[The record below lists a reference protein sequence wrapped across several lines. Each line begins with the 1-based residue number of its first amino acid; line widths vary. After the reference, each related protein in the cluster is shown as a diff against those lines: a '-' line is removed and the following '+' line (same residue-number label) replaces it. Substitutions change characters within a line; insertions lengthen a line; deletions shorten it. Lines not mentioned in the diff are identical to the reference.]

1 MRSFRASRIKVTL
14 RPGRLPVSL
23 RLDLRAALVLAALLA
38 LAFAGTVGHVAV
50 GEYPVPPLDVVRTL
64 LGMQTSDPSHAFIV
78 QTLRLPRAL
87 VALAVGASL
96 AVSGA
101 LLQSLTRNPLAAPDI
116 VGINAGASLVAVT
129 LIVALPSVSSA
140 YLPPAAFGGAVTVAL
155 LLYLL
160 AWRGHSS
167 PMRLILVGI
176 GLSAMAQALT
186 WLMIVSGDVQ
196 EVSRALVWL
205 TGSVYARG
213 WEELWALLPW
223 VAVLAPFALL
233 YSRHLNVLGLGD
245 EVATGLGSRVEVS
258 RGLLLL
264 ASVGLA
270 AAGVA
275 TAGVMVFVGL
285 VAPHIAR
292 SLVGPAAGA
301 LIPTAAA
308 TGAAL
313 VVISDL
319 VGRVLFSPTE
329 IPAGIV
335 TAVLGAPYF
344 MYLLYRGR
352 NK

>member
-1 MRSFRASRIKVTL
+1 MRREPAKITL
-14 RPGRLPVSL
+14 RPLWPPVSL
-23 RLDLRAALVLAALLA
+23 RVDLRAALVFAALAA
-38 LAFAGTVGHVAV
+38 LAFAGTVAHLAV
-50 GEYPVPPLDVVRTL
+50 GEYPIPPLDVVRTL
-64 LGMQTSDPSHAFIV
+64 LGMETSDASYAFIV
-78 QTLRLPRAL
+78 ETLRLPRAL
-87 VALAVGASL
+87 VALMVGAAL

-101 LLQSLTRNPLAAPDI
+101 LLQGLTRNPLAAPDI
-116 VGINAGASLVAVT
+116 IGINAGASLVAVT

-140 YLPPAAFGGAVTVAL
+140 YLPPAAFGGAVAIAL

-160 AWRGHSS
+160 AWRGQSS
-167 PMRLILVGI
+167 PMRLILIGI
-176 GLSAMAQALT
+176 GLWAIAQALT

-196 EVSRALVWL
+196 EVSRALIWL

-213 WEELWALLPW
+213 WEELWALAPW
-223 VAVLAPFALL
+223 VAVLIPFALL
-233 YSRHLNVLGLGD
+233 YARHLNTLGLGD
-245 EVATGLGSRVEVS
+245 EVATGLGNRVELS

-275 TAGVMVFVGL
+275 TAGTMVFVGL
-285 VAPHIAR
+285 VAPHVAR
-292 SLVGPAAGA
+292 GLVGPSAGA
-301 LIPTAAA
+301 LIPTAAV

-319 VGRVLFSPTE
+319 AGRVLFSPTE

-344 MYLLYRGR
+344 MYLLYRNR

>member
-1 MRSFRASRIKVTL
+1 MRRVSGKQAKVTL
-14 RPGRLPVSL
+14 RPVWPPVSF
-23 RLDLRAALVLAALLA
+23 RVDLRAVLVFAAFAA
-38 LAFAGTVGHVAV
+38 LAFAATVAHLAV
-50 GEYPVPPLDVVRTL
+50 GEYPIPPLDVVRTL
-64 LGMQTSDPSHAFIV
+64 LGMETSDASYAFIV

-87 VALAVGASL
+87 VALAVGAAL

-101 LLQSLTRNPLAAPDI
+101 LLQGLTRNPLAAPDI
-116 VGINAGASLVAVT
+116 IGINAGASLVAVT
-129 LIVALPSVSSA
+129 LIVALPSISSA
-140 YLPPAAFGGAVTVAL
+140 YLPPAAFCGAVVIAL

-160 AWRGHSS
+160 AWRGQSS
-167 PMRLILVGI
+167 PMRLILIGI
-176 GLSAMAQALT
+176 GLWAIAQALT

-223 VAVLAPFALL
+223 VAVLLPFALL
-233 YSRHLNVLGLGD
+233 YSRHLNALGLGD
-245 EVATGLGSRVEVS
+245 EVATGLGSRVELS
-258 RGLLLL
+258 RGLLLM

-275 TAGVMVFVGL
+275 TAGTMVFVGL

-292 SLVGPAAGA
+292 GLVGLSGGA
-301 LIPTAAA
+301 LIPTAAV

-313 VVISDL
+313 VVLSDL
-319 VGRVLFSPTE
+319 AGRTLFSPTE
-329 IPAGIV
+329 IPAGII
-335 TAVLGAPYF
+335 TAVIGAPYF
-344 MYLLYRGR
+344 MYLLYRNR